1 MRLVDL
7 RLAFDAKFAQ
17 DRPQNVA
24 KTTKRNIGLPD
35 VDDTKAVWA
44 FACDVDE

>member
-7 RLAFDAKFAQ
+7 RLAFDAKFTQ
-17 DRPQNVA
+17 DRHQDVA
-24 KTTKRNIGLPD
+24 ETTKRNVGLPD

-44 FACDVDE
+44 FTCDVDE